1 METKNDFNG
10 FFVHPM
16 NRNDAIINYFSSFVP
31 PHNQLTIG
39 PDGDLTHIC
48 DETNTGP
55 YLSYDSISWNDYY
68 VLDIKAGSFISGM
81 AQKVITRILNNNQ
94 QKIKITLYVNDLANH
109 LSNNLNNYMI
119 NNPKKM
125 LIKILDF
132 FNQIE
137 DISKMICLEYKVKC
151 GKDQDVYVEGIRDL
165 KTDIFSD
172 IEIWRC
178 INPNF
183 DSFTHKVNTI
193 CDEHPWKV
201 CKWEE

>member
-1 METKNDFNG
+1 MERKFDFNG

-16 NRNDAIINYFSSFVP
+16 SRKDAIINYFPSFVTTY
-31 PHNQLTIG
+31 NELTVG
-39 PDGDLTHIC
+39 PDSDITHSC
-48 DETNTGP
+48 EETNTGP
-55 YLSYDSISWNDYY
+55 YLSYDSIYWNDYC

-81 AQKVITRILNNNQ
+81 AQKVITRILNNDQ
-94 QKIKITLYVNDLANH
+94 QKLKITLYVNDLANH
-109 LSNNLNNYMI
+109 LSNDLNNYMI
-119 NNPKKM
+119 NNPQKM
-125 LIKILDF
+125 LDKILDY
-132 FNQIE
+132 FNQVK

-151 GKDQDVYVEGIRDL
+151 GNDQDVYVEGIRDL

-178 INPNF
+178 INPNY
-183 DSFTHKVNTI
+183 DSFTHKANTI